1 MVFPLLITTVECMQS
16 LWMLLASVMFAMMGA
31 CVKVASDFGAT
42 LPLVVLFRGIPSV
55 VLILVWTRSTS
66 RTLRPPT
73 WRLHLW
79 RNVAGVSS
87 MWLGFYAITHLP
99 LPTAISLNYTA
110 PLFIAGWMLG
120 WGGTQRDPVRIITV
134 VTGFLGVLAILRPSV
149 GAEHLVAA
157 IMGLGAGAL
166 SAVAMLQIRELGRV
180 GEPEWRTVFIF
191 SCCVVLTS
199 VVAIFIDGWHRL
211 TIQAWFA
218 LAGVGLAGLI
228 GQLAMT
234 RAFGMGSAL
243 LTAALQYTTIIFAA
257 ILGIAFWGDI
267 PGPIAWGGMALITA
281 SGLLSVWRTY
291 SEDRI
296 MQGTSLS
303 QSADPT
309 PVSDENLGADATNP
323 LIEET
328 LQEFQDV

>member
-1 MVFPLLITTVECMQS
+1 MQS

-42 LPLVVLFRGIPSV
+42 LPLVVFFRGIPSI
-55 VLILVWTRSTS
+55 VLILVWTRITS
-66 RTLRPPT
+66 RTLRPSS

-120 WGGTQRDPVRIITV
+120 WGGTQRDPVRIIAV
-134 VTGFLGVLAILRPSV
+134 VIGFVGVLGILRPSI
-149 GAEHLVAA
+149 GADHLFAA
-157 IMGLGAGAL
+157 FTGLGAGAL
-166 SAVAMLQIRELGRV
+166 SAVAMLQIRQLGRV

-199 VVAIFIDGWHRL
+199 IVAISIDGWRTL
-211 TIQAWFA
+211 TIEAWLA
-218 LAGVGLAGLI
+218 LTGVGLGGLI

-257 ILGIAFWGDI
+257 VLGIVFWGDI
-267 PGPIAWGGMALITA
+267 PGPLAWGGMVLIIA

-296 MQGTSLS
+296 MQGKAVSLS
-303 QSADPT
+303 TDPT
-309 PVSDENLGADATNP
+309 PVADESMDADAATP
-323 LIEET
+323 IIEESSPEP
-328 LQEFQDV
+328 QHV

>member
-1 MVFPLLITTVECMQS
+1 
-16 LWMLLASVMFAMMGA
+16 MLLASVMFAMMGA

-55 VLILVWTRSTS
+55 VLILVWTRITS
-66 RTLRPPT
+66 RTLRPPS

-120 WGGTQRDPVRIITV
+120 WGGTQRDPVRIVSV
-134 VTGFLGVLAILRPSV
+134 VIGFLGVLAILRPSI
-149 GAEHLVAA
+149 GSDHFLAA
-157 IMGLGAGAL
+157 FTGLAAGAF
-166 SAVAMLQIRELGRV
+166 SAVAMLQIRTLGRV

-199 VVAIFIDGWHRL
+199 GVAISIDGWDSL
-211 TIQAWFA
+211 TVQAWFA
-218 LAGVGLAGLI
+218 LGGVGLAGLI

-257 ILGIAFWGDI
+257 ILGIVFWGDI
-267 PGPIAWGGMALITA
+267 PGPVAWGGMALITA

-296 MQGTSLS
+296 MQGKVAP
-303 QSADPT
+303 QSVDPA
-309 PVSDENLGADATNP
+309 PVEDEGTGADAARSI
-323 LIEET
+323 IEET
-328 LQEFQDV
+328 SQESQHV